1 MGQVEPPS
9 LSTFDFFLFPPT
21 SSFSFSYLKSFD
33 MEISSRETSL
43 FFLFAAVDVITHNRL
58 RCVECSSFLR
68 RPFPPPSPT
77 TTTSLQKRTS
87 KCSTFQ
93 VAVLRRQGAQNP
105 LARNSKWIFFSLF
118 VPPFSRN
125 RSSDPR
131 SFLQAQL
138 RQSYRNHSRTLSAVT
153 STAIASLNQE
163 LPFQQIGL
171 HPQHQ
176 RRWWRTIPFS
186 APPLSRGENHLRL
199 TPAEIRVI
207 KCRSVDRVQCST
219 NSCGLERVVGRPQ
232 RKLCPH
238 RMMSPHISV
247 IITNRVHLPVG
258 VLQPVY

>member
-1 MGQVEPPS
+1 MPSLPIDHRVRSELEGDVGRSMGQVEPPS

-77 TTTSLQKRTS
+77 TTTSIEANIKVQY
-87 KCSTFQ
+87 FIGG
-93 VAVLRRQGAQNP
+93 GAQAIGSLEP
-105 LARNSKWIFFSLF
+105 TRSKFKMDFFFLF

-138 RQSYRNHSRTLSAVT
+138 R
-153 STAIASLNQE
+153 
-163 LPFQQIGL
+163 
-171 HPQHQ
+171 
-176 RRWWRTIPFS
+176 
-186 APPLSRGENHLRL
+186 
-199 TPAEIRVI
+199 
-207 KCRSVDRVQCST
+207 
-219 NSCGLERVVGRPQ
+219 
-232 RKLCPH
+232 
-238 RMMSPHISV
+238 
-247 IITNRVHLPVG
+247 
-258 VLQPVY
+258 